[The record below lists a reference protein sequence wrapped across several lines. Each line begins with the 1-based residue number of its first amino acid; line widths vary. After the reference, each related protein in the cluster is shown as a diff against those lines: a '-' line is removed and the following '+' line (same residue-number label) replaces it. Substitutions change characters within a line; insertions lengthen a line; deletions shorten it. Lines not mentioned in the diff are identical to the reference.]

1 MKQDNSANNKR
12 IAKNTLLLYVRLLF
26 TMVVGL
32 YTSRV
37 VLKTL
42 GIEDFGIYNVVGGFV
57 TMFTVLSGSLSAA
70 ISRFLTFELGK
81 GDINKLKKVFSSSVT
96 IQMGLS
102 LIIIVIAETL
112 GLWFVNC
119 KMVIPE
125 GRLEAANWVYQ
136 FSILSFVVSLI
147 SVPYNAS
154 IISHEKMGT
163 FAYMSVFE
171 ASGKLAVAYGISHAP
186 IDRLIFY
193 GGMILGISLV
203 MRLIYGWY
211 CKKNFEECS
220 YHLEFDIDLLKKMF
234 SFAGWNFFGAGSWQL
249 MTQGVNMLLNVYFG
263 VAVNA
268 ARGVAVQVDNAVM
281 QFVNNFTTAINPQI
295 TKSYASGDRE
305 YMFTLIFRGAKYSF
319 FMLLFFAIPI
329 ICETDFILRIWLK
342 EVPVYAPV
350 FIRLATIVSLLH
362 VLSNT
367 MITAMLATGNIKK
380 YQIIVGGL
388 GMLVFP
394 LVWLSFHFGCSPE
407 VAYIII
413 IIVFL
418 FQLIARLYLLKQM
431 INMPVT
437 SFLNEVLIKVLVVTI
452 LAFIGPLVVLKFMDD
467 YAIRFFVLGI
477 TSIICTS
484 LTVFFVG
491 LSSSERLY
499 LYKMVEMKIENISK

>member
-1 MKQDNSANNKR
+1 MKQDNSTNNKR

-26 TMVVGL
+26 TMVIGL

-81 GDINKLKKVFSSSVT
+81 GNINKLKKVFSSSVT
-96 IQMGLS
+96 IQIGLS

-163 FAYMSVFE
+163 FAYMSIFE

-186 IDRLIFY
+186 IDRLVFY

-220 YHLEFDIDLLKKMF
+220 YHLEFDIDLLRKMF

-350 FIRLATIVSLLH
+350 FIRLATIISLLH

-367 MITAMLATGNIKK
+367 MITAMLATGNIKR
-380 YQIIVGGL
+380 YQIVVGGL
-388 GMLVFP
+388 GMLAFP
-394 LVWLSFHFGCSPE
+394 SVWLSFYLGCSPE
-407 VAYIII
+407 IAYVII

-418 FQLIARLYLLKQM
+418 LQLTSRLYLLKQM

-437 SFLNEVLIKVLVVTI
+437 SFINEVLIKVVVVTI
-452 LAFIGPLVVLKFMDD
+452 LAFIGPLVVLKVMDD

-477 TSIICTS
+477 TSVICTS
-484 LTVFFVG
+484 ITVFLVG
-491 LSSSERLY
+491 LSSSERSY
-499 LYKMVEMKIENISK
+499 LCKIVEKKIKSISK

>member
-234 SFAGWNFFGAGSWQL
+234 SIAGWNFFGAGSWQL

>member
-1 MKQDNSANNKR
+1 MKQDNSTNNKR

-42 GIEDFGIYNVVGGFV
+42 GVEDYGIYNVVGGFV

-81 GDINKLKKVFSSSVT
+81 GDLNNLKKVFSSSVT

-102 LIIIVIAETL
+102 LIFVVIAETI

-125 GRLEAANWVYQ
+125 GRLDAANWVYQ
-136 FSILSFVVSLI
+136 FSIFSFVISLI

-154 IISHEKMGT
+154 IISHERMGT
-163 FAYMSVFE
+163 FAYMSILE

-186 IDRLIFY
+186 IDKLVFY
-193 GGMILGISLV
+193 GALILGIYLV

-211 CKKNFEECS
+211 CKKNFEECT
-220 YHLEFDIDLLKKMF
+220 YHLEFDIELLKKMF
-234 SFAGWNFFGAGSWQL
+234 AFAGWNFFGAGAWQL
-249 MTQGVNMLLNVYFG
+249 MTQGVNILINVYFG

-281 QFVNNFTTAINPQI
+281 QFVNNISTAINPQI

-342 EVPVYAPV
+342 EVPVYTSV

-394 LVWLSFHFGCSPE
+394 SVWLSFYFGCSPE

-413 IIVFL
+413 IVDFL
-418 FQLIARLYLLKQM
+418 FQLIARLYLLRQM
-431 INMPVT
+431 INLPVT
-437 SFLNEVLIKVLVVTI
+437 SFIHEVLIKVVIVTI
-452 LAFIGPLVVLKFMDD
+452 LALVGPLIVLNFMDD
-467 YAIRFFVLGI
+467 YAIRFFVLGVTSVVC
-477 TSIICTS
+477 TSI
-484 LTVFFVG
+484 TVFYVG

-499 LYKMVEMKIENISK
+499 LCKMVEKKIKNISK